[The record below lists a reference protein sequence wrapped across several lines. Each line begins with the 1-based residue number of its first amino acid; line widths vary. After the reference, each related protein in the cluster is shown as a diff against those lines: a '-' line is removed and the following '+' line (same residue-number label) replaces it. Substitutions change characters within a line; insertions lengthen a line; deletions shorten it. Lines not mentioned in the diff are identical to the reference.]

1 MRAHAITTTKP
12 ALLLS
17 LLFFAFVALIAVPT
31 ALGAKP
37 IKTEFQPQPFVIPA
51 GFGCPFDVD
60 VADEDAQATI
70 TQFSDGRVVIH
81 GHAEPTVTNLETG
94 DSFLQR
100 TRAKITQTVDPEANE
115 VLFEISGRILI
126 NLYPGDQGPFGEV
139 GEDGLV
145 ASVIGHQRF
154 TADLDTEV
162 VTSYSLDGQATDVCP
177 LTSG

>member
-1 MRAHAITTTKP
+1 V
-12 ALLLS
+12 LS

-51 GFGCPFDVD
+51 GFGCAFDVG
-60 VADEDAQATI
+60 VADEDARATI
-70 TQFSDGRVVIH
+70 MQFSDGRVAIH
-81 GHAEPTVTNLETG
+81 GHAEPTVMNLETG
-94 DSFLQR
+94 DSFAQR
-100 TRAKITQTVDPEANE
+100 TRGHITRTFDPEANE
-115 VLFEISGRILI
+115 LLFDVTGRLLL

-154 TADLDTEV
+154 TLDLDTEV
-162 VTSYSLDGQATDVCP
+162 TTSYSLDGQAIDVCP
-177 LTSG
+177 LISG